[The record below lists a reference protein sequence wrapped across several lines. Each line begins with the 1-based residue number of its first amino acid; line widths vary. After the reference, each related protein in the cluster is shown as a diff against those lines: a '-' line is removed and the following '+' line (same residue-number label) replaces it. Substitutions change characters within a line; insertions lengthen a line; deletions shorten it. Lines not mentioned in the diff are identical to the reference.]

1 MLIAHDGRPVLSDFR
16 ESRLLVDS
24 KTVIGTTALKG
35 VMRWMAPELIEPDE
49 EDEMEDR
56 TRHACHTKATDV
68 WAFGMVI
75 YVSAIDSA
83 EACSRLTRWSGG
95 TVRKHSILHS
105 PKQRLGD
112 NIDIA
117 GKATWQ
123 T

>member
-1 MLIAHDGRPVLSDFR
+1 MLSDFGV
-16 ESRLLVDS
+16 SRLLVNS
-24 KTVIGTTALKG
+24 KTVIGTTSLKG

-95 TVRKHSILHS
+95 AVGKYSIPHA
-105 PKQRLGD
+105 PK
-112 NIDIA
+112 
-117 GKATWQ
+117 
-123 T
+123 